1 MFKFL
6 LTVVVLAHTAMMLCQ
21 MPPAM
26 RLEFSTHLYATHL
39 AQIPIFRG
47 LGASVI
53 HALCNIVEPM
63 LAVKS
68 QVIYSEG
75 TVGQE
80 MYVLISGEL
89 EITVAGTRL
98 GFLSDGAFFG
108 ETPLLDRS
116 SEAERRRRTVT
127 AMIECKLCFI
137 SKDSLHKILPK
148 YPELALKLKRCSRF
162 NKQVN
167 KKGKKFKMALREAT
181 SAPLLPL
188 GLHSPMSS
196 AEIWDAPPISPSA
209 TAAGHSSD
217 SAGDNLNVGRDRP
230 RLMSALPG
238 LRGVTPKIEQPS
250 ELSRRVD
257 ELQEMVARMDARS
270 AQTAK
275 SVDAILQHLSQHAAS
290 K

>member
-1 MFKFL
+1 MI
-6 LTVVVLAHTAMMLCQ
+6 LAHTAMMVCQ

-26 RLEFSTHLYATHL
+26 RLQFSTHLYAAHL

-47 LGASVI
+47 VGASVI

-63 LAVKS
+63 IAVKS
-68 QVIYSEG
+68 QVIYAEG
-75 TVGQE
+75 SVGQE
-80 MYVLISGEL
+80 MYILITGEL
-89 EITVAGTRL
+89 EITADGVRL

-137 SKDSLHKILPK
+137 ARDSLYKILPK

-162 NKQVN
+162 NKNQVN

-181 SAPLLPL
+181 SAPLPVGLP
-188 GLHSPMSS
+188 SPMSI
-196 AEIWDAPPISPSA
+196 AETWAAPPTSPPA
-209 TAAGHSSD
+209 TGAGHSAD
-217 SAGDNLNVGRDRP
+217 FAGDNSNIGRNHP
-230 RLMSALPG
+230 RSTTALPK
-238 LRGVTPKIEQPS
+238 LEGVTAKLEQPSEHPS
-250 ELSRRVD
+250 ELSRRVE

-275 SVDAILQHLSQHAAS
+275 SVDAILQHLKLHAAA